1 MLPWFPLDR
10 AVAGARTVTQKT
22 IRWPGYTESI
32 FFLRRFGLLDDRPI
46 EINGT
51 HVSPQRVVEKILGPT
66 IVRREGDVDITVLR
80 VEARGTDASGQK
92 SVVRLQCIDRS
103 DPATGLSS
111 MARTTG
117 FTLATALRTI
127 AQPDNLGLAIGILRP
142 HEIFRGDAARKLI
155 RRLCDLGVDI
165 SVEAMPWRF

>member
-1 MLPWFPLDR
+1 MVWGSFR
-10 AVAGARTVTQKT
+10 ANRCVHAYGRLVRTYAVK
-22 IRWPGYTESI
+22 
-32 FFLRRFGLLDDRPI
+32 
-46 EINGT
+46 
-51 HVSPQRVVEKILGPT
+51 
-66 IVRREGDVDITVLR
+66 
-80 VEARGTDASGQK
+80 
-92 SVVRLQCIDRS
+92 RS
-103 DPATGLSS
+103 ATGLSS